1 MKKKSLNFL
10 KFYEKSQ
17 KNIISRKLK
26 RFEQSYLEASIL
38 TPEST
43 LTAHNKVRNFKFGEK
58 INSTFEKI
66 TKNVISR
73 RILQGFEQSYL
84 KARFTT
90 PELP

>member
-1 MKKKSLNFL
+1 MKNH
-10 KFYEKSQ
+10 
-17 KNIISRKLK
+17 KNNKSRKLK
-26 RFEQSYLEASIL
+26 RFEQSYLEASSV

-43 LTAHNKVRNFKFGEK
+43 LTVHNKVRNFKFGKK

-66 TKNVISR
+66 TKKVISR

-84 KARFTT
+84 KAKFTT